1 MSLSGKATDEVQV
14 STNGATW
21 SSSATGSSSTGF
33 SSAGIASSEGC
44 PSSASVSPVTDST
57 SAEGSSAGVPS
68 PVGDSATGT
77 SSTTGTPSSTGVPS
91 SAGVCSMTV
100 SSAAYALSAGVSSA
114 NACTGSSDRSRVS
127 VAKMLISLCF
137 MYCALLSVH
146 KFCFA
151 FSYYRKHSVRF
162 SAFL

>member
-1 MSLSGKATDEVQV
+1 MQV

-33 SSAGIASSEGC
+33 SSVGIASSEGC
-44 PSSASVSPVTDST
+44 PSSTCVSPVTDST

-77 SSTTGTPSSTGVPS
+77 SSTTGTPSSTEVPS
-91 SAGVCSMTV
+91 SAEVCSMTV
-100 SSAAYALSAGVSSA
+100 PSAAYALSAGASSA
-114 NACTGSSDRSRVS
+114 NACTGSSVRSRVS

-137 MYCALLSVH
+137 IRFFSFPIIPQENSHLLVGRYLLPNRLNSIHHRQV
-146 KFCFA
+146 
-151 FSYYRKHSVRF
+151 
-162 SAFL
+162 